1 MAERVPKKIR
11 EILAETRQELEK
23 KYAQRLK
30 QMILFGSYA
39 RGNHS
44 QDSDIDII
52 LLLNKSNSLSA
63 ERDIY
68 LPITSRLSLKYD
80 KVISIIPM
88 KVEEFKRKKTSL
100 ILNVHKEG
108 ISKLIMT
115 TPFFLKLSKCR
126 SVL

>member
-1 MAERVPKKIR
+1 MAEKVPKKIR
-11 EILAETRQELEK
+11 KILDETRRELEI

-39 RGNHS
+39 RGDHS
-44 QDSDIDII
+44 KDSDIDII
-52 LLLNKSNSLSA
+52 LLLNNSNSVST

-88 KVEEFKRKKTSL
+88 KVEEFRRKKTPL
-100 ILNVHKEG
+100 ILNLRKEG
-108 ISKLIMT
+108 ISL
-115 TPFFLKLSKCR
+115 
-126 SVL
+126 

>member
-11 EILAETRQELEK
+11 KILAETRQELEK

-39 RGNHS
+39 RGDHS
-44 QDSDIDII
+44 NDSDIDII

-88 KVEEFKRKKTSL
+88 KVEEFKRKKTPL

-108 ISKLIMT
+108 ISL
-115 TPFFLKLSKCR
+115 
-126 SVL
+126 

>member
-11 EILAETRQELEK
+11 KILAETRRELEI
-23 KYAQRLK
+23 KYAQRFK

-39 RGNHS
+39 RGDQS
-44 QDSDIDII
+44 KDSDIDI
-52 LLLNKSNSLSA
+52 LLLINKSIGLSA

-88 KVEEFKRKKTSL
+88 KVEDFNRKKTPL

-108 ISKLIMT
+108 IGL
-115 TPFFLKLSKCR
+115 
-126 SVL
+126 